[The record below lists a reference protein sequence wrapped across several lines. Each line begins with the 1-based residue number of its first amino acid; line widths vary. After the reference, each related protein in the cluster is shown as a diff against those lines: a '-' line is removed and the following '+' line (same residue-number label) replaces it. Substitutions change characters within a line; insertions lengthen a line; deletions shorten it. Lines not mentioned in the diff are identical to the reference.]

1 MSYLQIYVNV
11 VKYRKIKTSKGWK
24 KGEVVMK
31 VIVGSI
37 IEKENKILMIQEAK
51 KEFYGKWNFPAGHLE
66 EGETIE
72 EGAIRET
79 IEETGCMVRLKSLL
93 PIEYDVKNEIM
104 VIYFISEMLEENAIV
119 KKDEILE
126 KKWMTIKEIKNI
138 EKDKLRYP
146 DMLLNRLNDIENRE
160 KYPLEIIKS
169 IKSSK

>member
-1 MSYLQIYVNV
+1 
-11 VKYRKIKTSKGWK
+11 
-24 KGEVVMK
+24 MK

-79 IEETGCMVRLKSLL
+79 IEET
-93 PIEYDVKNEIM
+93 
-104 VIYFISEMLEENAIV
+104 
-119 KKDEILE
+119 LE